1 MSKNQLEFF
10 LKRNKSS
17 GKFKRVKGK
26 IDDDIQDKLFRKM
39 SGEEKVILAGKLFLF
54 WRNFAR

>member
-1 MSKNQLEFF
+1 MPKSQLKF
-10 LKRNKSS
+10 LFKRNKSS

-39 SGEEKVILAGKLFLF
+39 SGEEKIILAGKLFLF

>member
-1 MSKNQLEFF
+1 MPKSQLKF
-10 LKRNKSS
+10 LFKRNKSS

-26 IDDDIQDKLFRKM
+26 IDEDIQDKFFRKM